1 MDLAHEL
8 DVDEENIDRM
18 YLFFHVRDE
27 GYGIQ
32 IGHVIEIVG
41 MQKIVDVP
49 DVPDYVKGVINL
61 RGQVIP
67 VIDVRTRFKI
77 EEVAYDDRTV
87 IIVVE
92 HNSVKTGF
100 IVDGVSEV
108 LELAEDEISPPP
120 KSAHQRNSMITGVG
134 HKNDQLCFLLS
145 LDQVL
150 TSREEVMS
158 DLNDSS

>member
-1 MDLAHEL
+1 MTVAENFG
-8 DVDEENIDRM
+8 VDIEDDNIDRM
-18 YLFFHVRDE
+18 YLFFHVKDE

-49 DVPDYVKGVINL
+49 DVPSYVKGVINL

-67 VIDVRTRFKI
+67 VIDVRSRFKMDEI
-77 EEVAYDDRTV
+77 DYDDRTV

-92 HNSVKTGF
+92 HNEVKTGF

-120 KSAHQRNSMITGVG
+120 QSAQQRNSMITGVG
-134 HKNDQLCFLLS
+134 HKNDQICFLLS
-145 LDQVL
+145 LDHVL
-150 TSREEVMS
+150 TGGHEHQ
-158 DLNDSS
+158 DSG

>member
-1 MDLAHEL
+1 MSVAKEFGF
-8 DVDEENIDRM
+8 DVDEDNIDRM
-18 YLFFHVRDE
+18 YLFFHVKNE

-49 DVPDYVKGVINL
+49 DVPNYVKGVINL

-67 VIDVRTRFKI
+67 VIDIRCRFRMDEI
-77 EEVAYDDRTV
+77 DYDDRTV

-92 HNSVKTGF
+92 HNDVKTGF

-108 LELAEDEISPPP
+108 LELTEDEILPPP
-120 KSAHQRNSMITGVG
+120 QSVQQRGSMITGVG
-134 HKNDQLCFLLS
+134 HKNEQICFLLS
-145 LDQVL
+145 LDHIL
-150 TSREEVMS
+150 TGGQEPQ
-158 DLNDSS
+158 DSG